1 MLLSC
6 ELFVISLDMLNPNA
20 AVRCTAISNLLNE
33 IETKRY
39 SLPYLMGNPDLGA
52 TVTDFMTTLQSI
64 DYNKFESFSNVA
76 DEISAKLL

>member
-1 MLLSC
+1 
-6 ELFVISLDMLNPNA
+6 MLNPNA

-52 TVTDFMTTLQSI
+52 TVTDFMTTLQAITTSLKAFLM
-64 DYNKFESFSNVA
+64 YLMRFLQNSFEAFLSVNCW
-76 DEISAKLL
+76 L